1 MIVWVIAGLL
11 GMATGLRI
19 GWALVNK
26 QSVVSTAMIVA
37 LGSLAVV
44 AALNWPP
51 LTLLLDT
58 ALHWPNISIGLS
70 QVALIG
76 CAAGSCVM
84 ITSAASTRSPAVTRR
99 IAAVQYLVAAVIAV
113 VTLVLFFGAGRQPEV
128 APQEYLR
135 RNLGSSTTSLP
146 WLVPLLYI
154 LLALTLVL
162 WVGMRHSNRTR
173 RGRALFVFT
182 IGIAL
187 IVAAS
192 AFFLIRAAGTTHL
205 VGVGTA
211 ATLLGAAMAI
221 VAAGSLLPAVEDWF
235 GGRRELRLIEPLLQ
249 ELERRQP
256 DVGIGERPRGP
267 LVFRVAERLSLIS
280 DALYLEATVAQHV
293 HAGASDGAE
302 ADLSD
307 DGDRPA
313 VSPTDQALAIARW
326 IHAGRNSPRVARP
339 AGKGRFP
346 GLGWLRQPE
355 GYSDREWILEIAR
368 EYQALTKD
376 TDANPPED
384 GS

>member
-1 MIVWVIAGLL
+1 LIVWVIAGLL

-99 IAAVQYLVAAVIAV
+99 IAMVQYLFAAVIAV
-113 VTLVLFFGAGRQPEV
+113 VTLVLFFGAGQQPEM

-146 WLVPLLYI
+146 WLLPLLYI

-182 IGIAL
+182 LGIAL

-192 AFFLIRAAGTTHL
+192 AFFLIRAAGTTQL

-280 DALYLEATVAQHV
+280 DALYLEATVAEHV
-293 HAGASDGAE
+293 NAGASDGAD
-302 ADLSD
+302 ADLSED
-307 DGDRPA
+307 AERPT
-313 VSPTDQALAIARW
+313 VSPAEQALAIARW
-326 IHAGRNSPRVARP
+326 IHAGRGTPRVATP
-339 AGKGRFP
+339 AGRGRFP
-346 GLGWLRQPE
+346 GPGWLRQPTA
-355 GYSDREWILEIAR
+355 YSDREWILEIAR
-368 EYQALTKD
+368 QYQALTKD
-376 TDANPPED
+376 TIASPLED